1 MDIRQVALGAAF
13 GAAVAVNAAL
23 QSLQDAGS
31 FLIHSPGPSSRSR
44 PVDLL
49 DATTRDARKRPL
61 SFVDD
66 VDDDEDDFDAFKNND
81 EDEARGPSGG
91 AKWGC
96 SGGHDPLRSRN
107 SPPLRS
113 KFS

>member
-81 EDEARGPSGG
+81 EDEARNCP
-91 AKWGC
+91 A
-96 SGGHDPLRSRN
+96 L
-107 SPPLRS
+107 PPLTDHLFEHEGFLVS
-113 KFS
+113 LSC